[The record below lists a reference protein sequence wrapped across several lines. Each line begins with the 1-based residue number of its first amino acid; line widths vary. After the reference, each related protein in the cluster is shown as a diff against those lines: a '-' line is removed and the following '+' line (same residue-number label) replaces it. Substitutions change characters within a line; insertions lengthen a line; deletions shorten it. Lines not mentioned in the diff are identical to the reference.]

1 MYLNA
6 CFTQIQPHRQI
17 LPCEHIRILCLLE
30 RALQLM
36 QLKCCESCARSA
48 GNNNNNNIKKQKRT
62 EQKTQ
67 KGENCPI
74 AFVMPLLSCFLMG

>member
-48 GNNNNNNIKKQKRT
+48 GNNNNNIIKKLNRT
-62 EQKTQ
+62 ENTERGKLPYRI
-67 KGENCPI
+67 C
-74 AFVMPLLSCFLMG
+74 VMPLLSCFLMG